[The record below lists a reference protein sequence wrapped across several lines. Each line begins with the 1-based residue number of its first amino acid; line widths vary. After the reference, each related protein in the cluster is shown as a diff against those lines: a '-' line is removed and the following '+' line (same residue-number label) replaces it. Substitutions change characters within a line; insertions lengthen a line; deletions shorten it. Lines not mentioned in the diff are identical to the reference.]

1 MQFYY
6 IQIGTE
12 RCKIKELPL
21 KNRTKVK
28 VMKEI
33 MAEYEKYLLREKLS
47 ENTRTSYLRDLDA
60 FLIYIRENRIKNVFT
75 VKRITVDAYIDSLKS
90 MGRANS
96 TISRTTAALR
106 KFYCYLHAKDL
117 IKVNP
122 VLGVEVPR
130 VQKKI
135 PDALTTREIVKL
147 LNQPKVNDL
156 KGIRD
161 KAMLELIYA
170 TGMKVSELIGLRVRD
185 IDIPGGMVNCNTGK
199 NGRYIPI
206 GNEAAEALDKYLKT
220 ARPYMVR
227 DAKVKNIFV
236 NYSGTPLTRQGFW
249 KILRGYAE
257 SAGIKAEINA
267 QTLRNSFAVHLL
279 QNGADINAVSEMLG
293 HNDVVTTRVY
303 NQVLRSDIKKIYKKA
318 HPRA

>member
-1 MQFYY
+1 
-6 IQIGTE
+6 
-12 RCKIKELPL
+12 
-21 KNRTKVK
+21 
-28 VMKEI
+28 MKEI

-60 FLIYIRENRIKNVFT
+60 FLIYIRENKIKNVFT

-170 TGMKVSELIGLRVRD
+170 TGMKVSELIGLKVRD

>member
-1 MQFYY
+1 
-6 IQIGTE
+6 
-12 RCKIKELPL
+12 
-21 KNRTKVK
+21 
-28 VMKEI
+28 MKEI
-33 MAEYEKYLLREKLS
+33 MAEYEKYLLGEKLS
-47 ENTRTSYLRDLDA
+47 ENTRASYIRDLDA
-60 FLIYIRENRIKNVFT
+60 FLLYIKENRVKSLLT

-90 MGRANS
+90 VGRANS

-106 KFYCYLHAKDL
+106 KFYQYLLVKEY

-130 VQKKI
+130 VTKKI
-135 PDALTTREIVKL
+135 PEALSTREIVKL
-147 LNQPKVNDL
+147 LNQPKATDL

-161 KAMLELIYA
+161 KAMLELVYA
-170 TGMKVSELIGLRVRD
+170 TGMKVSELIGLKVRD

-199 NGRYIPI
+199 NERYIPI
-206 GNEAAEALDKYLKT
+206 GNEAADALDKYLKT

-227 DAKVKNIFV
+227 DSKVKNLFV

-303 NQVLRSDIKKIYKKA
+303 NQVLRSNIKKIYKKA